1 MPTTSI
7 YDRIYDS
14 ALHHPGLCF
23 VAAVPVLWALL
34 RARPDGAA
42 ASDRAWLWRFA
53 LVFQLLIVLDAYF
66 TGAWAPLPPA
76 HPLIVAL
83 AVLFVVVGD
92 LRFFLILERLTD
104 PLRRTGRALL
114 RATAWASALAIASF
128 AVSRALP
135 ALLPTKRE
143 LFLLFESL
151 FVVLLVV
158 LRAAWLP
165 RRVDRAAQPELY
177 LYLHRLLLLEL
188 AQYALWAGCDVF
200 VVLGLRQALLV
211 RIVPNVLYYVVF
223 VPAAFF
229 LAPRA
234 LRVSKER

>member
-1 MPTTSI
+1 MPPISI

-23 VAAVPVLWALL
+23 VAAVPVLWALV
-34 RARPDGAA
+34 RARPADPAG
-42 ASDRAWLWRFA
+42 DRPFLWRFA

-83 AVLFVVVGD
+83 AVLFVIVGD
-92 LRFFLILERLTD
+92 LRFFLILARFTD
-104 PLRRTGRALL
+104 PQRRTGRALL
-114 RATAWASALAIASF
+114 RATTWASALALGSF
-128 AVSRALP
+128 VVSRALP
-135 ALLPTKRE
+135 ALVPTKRE

-158 LRAAWLP
+158 LRVAWLP
-165 RRVDRAAQPELY
+165 RRVDRAAQPDLY
-177 LYLHRLLLLEL
+177 RYLDRILLLEL
-188 AQYALWAGCDVF
+188 LQYALWAGCDVF
-200 VVLGLRQALLV
+200 IVLGLRGALLV

-223 VPAAFF
+223 APAAFF